1 MFQEVLRSDEHPLK
15 YKKKPLVGEN
25 IIVTSVKKKKQQ
37 TNTIFSLFV
46 DIFSFIPETV
56 MTVSR

>member
-15 YKKKPLVGEN
+15 YKKKPLVGKN
-25 IIVTSVKKKKQQ
+25 VIVTSVKKKQQ